1 MSNEFLRKLTAA
13 RRAAWRKDSESTIR
27 FEATF
32 YRNALQKEERRE
44 IARRER
50 VPAQLVGIDCLDELE
65 LVELL
70 IARIKAE
77 FEGQSKVEAMLKKS
91 TVRLRREKQ
100 LKIDLAVLREE
111 RKWLSKERNELLARG
126 YEKNTKFAELRA
138 KIKAGEIKVT
148 DEPVRTRKKAKKE
161 KKRKPTFAEQIRV
174 FASKEEVAAYIEQR
188 KSGAWHPDRRV
199 SIGYVKTIY
208 REGLY
213 KWERKWLAP
222 KGVPLML
229 VTYETLNDQQKWKLR
244 VCRAAKLIERERAE
258 YPKRVRDGKRRCVI
272 NLRALQMEIVWL
284 RHMRDE
290 ADPNAPSFVSAWNE
304 QQKEKRRAK
313 RKRIAERRA
322 ERKARG
328 FAERHAKYASE
339 AERKAA
345 QSAANRRYRE
355 RKALA
360 AGKPMPRHYRKY
372 ATKEE
377 RYQAILASNRES
389 ARRRKARERRR
400 GMRDEGWGMRKNV
413 SVNGF
418 SMPCRPPRG
427 PMIVEVKYASYW
439 GRDVG

>member
-1 MSNEFLRKLTAA
+1 MKTIAEYVAA
-13 RRAAWRKDSESTIR
+13 RRAKWRADKESTIR

-32 YRNALQKEERRE
+32 YRNALQKDERRE

-50 VPAQLVGIDCLDELE
+50 VPVALVGIDCLDELE

-77 FEGQSKVEAMLKKS
+77 IEGQSKVEAMLKMS

-111 RKWLSKERNELLARG
+111 RRWLSKERNELLARG
-126 YEKNTKFAELRA
+126 YEKNMKFAELRA

-148 DEPVRTRKKAKKE
+148 DEPVRTRKAKKE
-161 KKRKPTFAEQIRV
+161 KKRKPTFAEQTRV
-174 FASKEEVAAYIEQR
+174 FASKEEVAAYIRER
-188 KSGAWHPDRRV
+188 KSGAWQPDRRV
-199 SIGYVKTIY
+199 SIGYEKAIY
-208 REGLY
+208 REGIY

-222 KGVPLML
+222 KGVPQSL
-229 VTYETLNDQQKWKLR
+229 VTYETLNEQQKWKLR
-244 VCRAAKLIERERAE
+244 VCRAAKLIDRERAE

-284 RHMRDE
+284 RYNRDE

-304 QQKEKRRAK
+304 RQKAKRMAK

-389 ARRRKARERRR
+389 ARRRKERERNGETMALR
-400 GMRDEGWGMRKNV
+400 GVVE
-413 SVNGF
+413 GF
-418 SMPCRPPRG
+418 SLPQKPRRG
-427 PMIVEVKYASYW
+427 PMIVEMKYASYW
-439 GRDVG
+439 GRDAS